1 MVNRQWSMA
10 NKLLL
15 LTIHWLLPMS
25 LILTAD
31 PNFQTLALDELKK
44 ALTARYSALRK
55 LDEGVWLMEGVSF
68 WEVGERWRKQPP
80 IFVHHICPAQVIVPF
95 NDAAALTQTIATE
108 LLGYIDATQP
118 FSVQTRALGDNSIK
132 PFDVNKRVA
141 EMIAA
146 ATSAPLDVRQP
157 EQILSIVIAGGNA
170 YLGVSWV
177 GHNLSDWAGG
187 VHRFARREGQISRAE
202 FKLLEA
208 LDVFKITLPDR
219 GRALDLGA
227 APGGWTAILRQKGFT
242 VVAVDPAEL
251 HPALKKDPGVQH
263 RRLTAETYLE
273 TLSTQHSALS
283 TFPVI
288 VNDMRQDARD
298 SARLMVAYRPY
309 LADDGLA
316 LMSFKL
322 PEQKPLGIVEQGLAI
337 LRDAYVIAGARQ
349 LFHNR
354 QEITV
359 YLRGRRD

>member
-1 MVNRQWSMA
+1 M
-10 NKLLL
+10 
-15 LTIHWLLPMS
+15 T
-25 LILTAD
+25 LILTASPD
-31 PNFQTLALDELKK
+31 FQTLALDELKQIITPSSYRPL
-44 ALTARYSALRK
+44 A
-55 LDEGVWLMEGVSF
+55 DGVWLVEGVSF

-80 IFVHHICPAQVIVPF
+80 IFVHHIGPVQVTVPF
-95 NDAAALTQTIATE
+95 TTVAALQGVVADE
-108 LLGYIDATQP
+108 LVGYVDATQT
-118 FSVQTRALGDNSIK
+118 FSVQTRVLDDKAIK
-132 PFDVNKRVA
+132 PFDVNKGLA
-141 EMIAA
+141 EMVAA
-146 ATSAPLDVRQP
+146 ATSAPLDIRQP

-177 GHNLSDWAGG
+177 EHNLSNWAGG

-251 HPALKKDPGVQH
+251 HPSLKQDRGVQH

-273 TLSTQHSALS
+273 KLQTQSSNLSPQSLFS
-283 TFPVI
+283 VI

-298 SARLMVAYRPY
+298 SARMMVAYRPY
-309 LADDGLA
+309 LAEDGLA

-322 PEQKPLGIVEQGLAI
+322 PEQKPLQVVEHGLEI
-337 LRDAYVIAGARQ
+337 LRQGYVIAGARQ

-359 YLRGRRD
+359 YLRRRTEV

>member
-1 MVNRQWSMA
+1 
-10 NKLLL
+10 
-15 LTIHWLLPMS
+15 MS
-25 LILTAD
+25 LILSASPD
-31 PNFQTLALDELKK
+31 FQNLAVDELKQ
-44 ALTARYSALRK
+44 ALTSRYSGLRK

-68 WEVGERWRKQPP
+68 WDVGERWRKQPP
-80 IFVHHICPAQVIVPF
+80 IFAHHICPAQVIVPF
-95 NDAAALTQTIATE
+95 TNAAALTQTIADE

-118 FSVQTRALGDNSIK
+118 FSVQTRVLGDGPVK
-132 PFDVNKRVA
+132 PFEVNKAVA
-141 EMIAA
+141 DMVAA
-146 ATSAPLDVRQP
+146 ATSAPLNSRQP
-157 EQILSIVIAGGNA
+157 EQILSIVIAGGMA

-177 GHNLSDWAGG
+177 EHNLSNWAGG

-202 FKLLEA
+202 FKLLVA

-251 HPALKKDPGVQH
+251 HPTLKQDRGVQH
-263 RRLTAETYLE
+263 RRLIAETYLE
-273 TLSTQHSALS
+273 TLSPQPSALS
-283 TFPVI
+283 PFAVI

-298 SARLMVAYRPY
+298 SARLMVAFRPY

-337 LRDAYVIAGARQ
+337 LRERYVIAGARQ

-354 QEITV
+354 QEIAV
-359 YLRGRRD
+359 YLRGMRD

>member
-1 MVNRQWSMA
+1 
-10 NKLLL
+10 
-15 LTIHWLLPMS
+15 MS
-25 LILTAD
+25 LILTASPD
-31 PNFQTLALDELKK
+31 FQNLAVDELKQ
-44 ALTARYSALRK
+44 ALTSRYSGLQK
-55 LDEGVWLMEGVSF
+55 LDEGVWLVEGVSF
-68 WEVGERWRKQPP
+68 WDVGEKWRKQPP
-80 IFVHHICPAQVIVPF
+80 IFAHHICPAQVIVPF
-95 NDAAALTQTIATE
+95 TNAAALTQTIADE

-118 FSVQTRALGDNSIK
+118 FSVQTRVLGDGPVK
-132 PFDVNKRVA
+132 PFEVNHDVA
-141 EMIAA
+141 EMVAA
-146 ATSAPLDVRQP
+146 ATSAPLNIRQP
-157 EQILSIVIAGGNA
+157 EQILSIVIAGGVA

-177 GHNLSDWAGG
+177 EHNLSNWAGG

-251 HPALKKDPGVQH
+251 HPSLKKDPGVQH

-273 TLSTQHSALS
+273 KLSPQPLRQAQGKHSALS
-283 TFPVI
+283 TFSVI

-298 SARLMVAYRPY
+298 SARLMVAFRPY
-309 LADDGLA
+309 LAEDGLA

-322 PEQKPLGIVEQGLAI
+322 PEQKPLQVVEHGLAI
-337 LRDAYVIAGARQ
+337 LREAYLIAGARQ

-359 YLRGRRD
+359 YLRGMRD

>member
-1 MVNRQWSMA
+1 
-10 NKLLL
+10 
-15 LTIHWLLPMS
+15 MS
-25 LILTAD
+25 LILSASPD
-31 PNFQTLALDELKK
+31 FQNLAVDELKQS
-44 ALTARYSALRK
+44 LTSRYSGLRK

-68 WEVGERWRKQPP
+68 WDVGERWRKQPP
-80 IFVHHICPAQVIVPF
+80 IFVHHICPAQVTVPF
-95 NDAAALTQTIATE
+95 TDAAALTQTVADE

-118 FSVQTRALGDNSIK
+118 FSVQTRVLGDGPVK
-132 PFDVNKRVA
+132 PFVVNQEVA

-146 ATSAPLDVRQP
+146 ATSAPLDIRQP
-157 EQILSIVIAGGNA
+157 EQILSIVIAGGKA

-177 GHNLSDWAGG
+177 EHNLSNWAGG
-187 VHRFARREGQISRAE
+187 VHRFARREGQVSRAE

-251 HPALKKDPGVQH
+251 HPTLKQDRGVQH
-263 RRLTAETYLE
+263 RRLIAETYLE
-273 TLSTQHSALS
+273 TLQNQSSNLSPHSLFS
-283 TFPVI
+283 VI

-298 SARLMVAYRPY
+298 SARLMVAFRPY

-337 LRDAYVIAGARQ
+337 LREGYVIAGARQ

-359 YLRGRRD
+359 YLRGKRD

>member
-1 MVNRQWSMA
+1 
-10 NKLLL
+10 
-15 LTIHWLLPMS
+15 MS
-25 LILTAD
+25 LILSASPD
-31 PNFQTLALDELKK
+31 FQNLAVDELKQ
-44 ALTARYSALRK
+44 ALTSRYAGLRK

-68 WEVGERWRKQPP
+68 WDVGERWRKQPP
-80 IFVHHICPAQVIVPF
+80 IFAHHICPAQVMVPF
-95 NDAAALTQTIATE
+95 TTVAALSEVVVNE
-108 LLGYIDATQP
+108 LVGYVDATQP
-118 FSVQTRALGDNSIK
+118 FSVQTRVLGDGPVK
-132 PFDVNKRVA
+132 PFEVNQQVA
-141 EMIAA
+141 DMVAA
-146 ATSAPLDVRQP
+146 ATSAPLNIRQP
-157 EQILSIVIAGGNA
+157 EQILSIVIAGGMA

-177 GHNLSDWAGG
+177 EHNLSNWAGG
-187 VHRFARREGQISRAE
+187 MHRFARREGQISRAE

-251 HPALKKDPGVQH
+251 HPSLKKDPGVQH
-263 RRLTAETYLE
+263 RRLTAETYLDK
-273 TLSTQHSALS
+273 LSPQHSALS
-283 TFPVI
+283 PFAVI

-298 SARLMVAYRPY
+298 SARLMVAFRPY
-309 LADDGLA
+309 LANEGLA

-337 LRDAYVIAGARQ
+337 LRERYVIAGARQ

-359 YLRGRRD
+359 YLRPR